1 MNINLR
7 NKTIFTR
14 MFMGFMLVLALSALM
29 GGILLYN
36 MRGVTGVL
44 YQITARNVPSVRYA
58 TQVERYALR
67 TILDERNY
75 PLFGKKEIHEQGMQD
90 IREVYANL
98 DRMNEVSEKY
108 NDQALL
114 QKSKDVRRAVEEY
127 QEHYNHGVSFLEEN
141 KALAHKM
148 RMLGRKVNELCYTH
162 TLKHKRLLEEAIA
175 KGIDQT
181 KYMEGFHLCTE
192 IEKEA
197 VEARIR
203 EENYILYKN
212 QLDFDGWKKHIA
224 NLMKLLEDVSA
235 VDFVLE
241 HRPLIEETR
250 KAADE
255 YLTAGEKWFAN
266 DNELRGILS
275 GMHEIGIKVQE
286 TALSAQEVGW
296 QGMDTSRKSAL
307 QTSEKAFLT
316 AILLLGITLITAIFS
331 AFFISRRIA
340 SPIKELS
347 GASAAIAEGD
357 LGTRVAVKASDEL
370 GQLAVSFN
378 TMAASL
384 QNTMVEIGRKKSF
397 SENIIATIPDSLL
410 VLDKD
415 LKIKKAN
422 RTFYETFQSEID
434 PEKVIG
440 SSIAEILHDKDG
452 KLSAELKKLF
462 GTEDMLENFELCY
475 QSEKLGERIFNI
487 KARGIIFAEEEE
499 EEEEELIVLQDI
511 TERKHA
517 EEELRQSEE
526 KYQSLVDSTEDSIY
540 LLDRNY
546 TYLFVNKKQ
555 LSRLGLAAEE
565 AIGRTYAEFHS
576 EDDTKDL
583 IGKAEKVLETS
594 KSLYYEYRS
603 QRDGRYFLRTLSPVK
618 VTDGRTRSVTVIS
631 KDITEQK
638 RIEEDLRTAY
648 AELKETQRILIQS
661 EKMAALGRFSSG
673 ISHQVKNPLAIIL
686 GGMEFVERRFSN
698 ADPETSTVINNI
710 KDATFR
716 ADTTIQDL
724 LRFSRP
730 SKLEAERLKADD
742 LVSDTLSLFKP
753 RVGLM
758 NIRINTHFAEEL
770 LYIEVDKNQIEQ
782 VLFNLL
788 MNALDAMP
796 KGGEIDIKTYKTMP
810 SRSSSGKPSCVIEIN
825 DTGEGISEEELS
837 KIFEP
842 FFTTKVWKKGTG
854 LGLPIAKRIVEDHNG
869 TIIINSE
876 LEKGTEVKII
886 LPLA

>member
-1 MNINLR
+1 M
-7 NKTIFTR
+7 
-14 MFMGFMLVLALSALM
+14 
-29 GGILLYN
+29 
-36 MRGVTGVL
+36 
-44 YQITARNVPSVRYA
+44 
-58 TQVERYALR
+58 
-67 TILDERNY
+67 
-75 PLFGKKEIHEQGMQD
+75 
-90 IREVYANL
+90 
-98 DRMNEVSEKY
+98 
-108 NDQALL
+108 
-114 QKSKDVRRAVEEY
+114 
-127 QEHYNHGVSFLEEN
+127 
-141 KALAHKM
+141 
-148 RMLGRKVNELCYTH
+148 
-162 TLKHKRLLEEAIA
+162 
-175 KGIDQT
+175 
-181 KYMEGFHLCTE
+181 
-192 IEKEA
+192 
-197 VEARIR
+197 
-203 EENYILYKN
+203 
-212 QLDFDGWKKHIA
+212 
-224 NLMKLLEDVSA
+224 
-235 VDFVLE
+235 
-241 HRPLIEETR
+241 
-250 KAADE
+250 
-255 YLTAGEKWFAN
+255 
-266 DNELRGILS
+266 
-275 GMHEIGIKVQE
+275 
-286 TALSAQEVGW
+286 
-296 QGMDTSRKSAL
+296 
-307 QTSEKAFLT
+307 
-316 AILLLGITLITAIFS
+316 
-331 AFFISRRIA
+331 
-340 SPIKELS
+340 
-347 GASAAIAEGD
+347 
-357 LGTRVAVKASDEL
+357 
-370 GQLAVSFN
+370 
-378 TMAASL
+378 
-384 QNTMVEIGRKKSF
+384 
-397 SENIIATIPDSLL
+397 
-410 VLDKD
+410 
-415 LKIKKAN
+415 
-422 RTFYETFQSEID
+422 
-434 PEKVIG
+434 
-440 SSIAEILHDKDG
+440 
-452 KLSAELKKLF
+452 
-462 GTEDMLENFELCY
+462 
-475 QSEKLGERIFNI
+475 
-487 KARGIIFAEEEE
+487 
-499 EEEEELIVLQDI
+499 LQDI

-648 AELKETQRILIQS
+648 AELKETQKILIQS